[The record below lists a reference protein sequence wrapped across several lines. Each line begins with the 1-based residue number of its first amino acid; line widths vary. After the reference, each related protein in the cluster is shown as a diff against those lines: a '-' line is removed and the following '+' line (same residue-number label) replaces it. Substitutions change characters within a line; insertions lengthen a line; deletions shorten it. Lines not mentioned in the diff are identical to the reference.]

1 MSAWSKCKLEAGF
14 TALIKAK
21 SNTDFRM
28 RRHKWFWDKS
38 IETKVRKDTYR
49 YRVIEQATDITIL
62 PENEWYDPVEDEETK
77 IEILFVGL
85 PFKEHS
91 KSHQR
96 NPDLVQSWKR
106 DSDSIVQSFCSCD
119 ASALM
124 PI

>member
-1 MSAWSKCKLEAGF
+1 MFAAGF
-14 TALIKAK
+14 EARPLPWSRRRAILT
-21 SNTDFRM
+21 FEC

-38 IETKVRKDTYR
+38 IETKGRKDTYWW
-49 YRVIEQATDITIL
+49 YRVIDQATDITIL
-62 PENEWYDPVEDEETK
+62 PENEWSDPVEDDETRIK
-77 IEILFVGL
+77 ILFVGL

-91 KSHQR
+91 SSRHR
-96 NPDLVQSWKR
+96 NPDLVPSWRR